1 MAVEG
6 YILGIIGI
14 AGTMLTILGAGIP
27 LSKGVQ
33 AAAAAVAE
41 KQKLNIYI
49 LIFLALAEALA
60 IYALLIA
67 FIMFTKLQPVIEE
80 GIAAGFENVEYPIEY
95 GYIFI
100 SAMAIMVFSIIGAA
114 ISLSKGEPAA
124 IGSIT
129 ANSDVF
135 TTNLIYL
142 GLGEALA
149 IYGLLI
155 SFLLLNIVPNVGG

>member
-1 MAVEG
+1 MDNG
-6 YILGIIGI
+6 LILGIIGI

-41 KQKLNIYI
+41 KQRLNIFI
-49 LIFLALAEALA
+49 LIYLALAEALA
-60 IYALLIA
+60 IYGLLIA
-67 FIMFTKLQPVIEE
+67 FVMYTTIQPYLNGEKDANAFTIEFGWIFLAAMF
-80 GIAAGFENVEYPIEY
+80 
-95 GYIFI
+95 
-100 SAMAIMVFSIIGAA
+100 IMVVSNLGAA
-114 ISLSKGEPAA
+114 ITLAKGEPAA

-129 ANSDVF
+129 ANQDVF
-135 TTNLIYL
+135 TPNLIYL

-155 SFLLLNIVPNVGG
+155 AFILLNIVTTA

>member
-1 MAVEG
+1 MALEG
-6 YILGIIGI
+6 YVLGIIGI

-41 KQKLNIYI
+41 KQRLNIFI
-49 LIFLALAEALA
+49 LIYLALAEALA
-60 IYALLIA
+60 IYGLLIA
-67 FIMFTKLQPVIEE
+67 FVMYTKIQPFLDGTHDISGFTDAYGWIY
-80 GIAAGFENVEYPIEY
+80 IAAMF
-95 GYIFI
+95 
-100 SAMAIMVFSIIGAA
+100 IMVVSNLGAA
-114 ISLSKGEPAA
+114 ITLAKGEPAA

-129 ANSDVF
+129 ANSEVF
-135 TTNLIYL
+135 TPNLIYL

-155 SFLLLNIVPNVGG
+155 AFILLNIVTVPV